1 MNKRLVAGILWLFA
15 GWYLGNIV
23 AFQLGLSDALGP
35 ALGVAAALAIA
46 GDPLGLIWK
55 RAARSTAT
63 SGASTRTGTP
73 TATG

>member
-23 AFQLGLSDALGP
+23 TFEFGLSDAIGP
-35 ALGVAAALAIA
+35 ILGVLAAAIVA

-55 RAARSTAT
+55 RAVGAPART
-63 SGASTRTGTP
+63 GSTRP
-73 TATG
+73 TATD